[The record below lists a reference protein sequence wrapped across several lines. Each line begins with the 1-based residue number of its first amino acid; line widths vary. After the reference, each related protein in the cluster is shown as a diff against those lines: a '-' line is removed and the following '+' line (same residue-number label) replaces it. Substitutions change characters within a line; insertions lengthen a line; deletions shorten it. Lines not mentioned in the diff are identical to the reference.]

1 METNYH
7 CSESTSFFPFLGSKL
22 GGIGQP
28 LHSNN
33 SKSTG
38 FTVFDEN
45 AEHEMRSIQPST
57 GEWQM
62 PPTRPVVTKEN
73 TQKPGKW
80 TEAKVL

>member
-1 METNYH
+1 M
-7 CSESTSFFPFLGSKL
+7 
-22 GGIGQP
+22 GGIGKP
-28 LHSNN
+28 LSSNN
-33 SKSTG
+33 SKRSG

-45 AEHEMRSIQPST
+45 ADQEMRSIQPPT

-80 TEAKVL
+80 TETKVLIKN